1 MQAIESGRQRIVGQ
15 PFGWI
20 GVVLDR
26 VRPNPKTQRSVVSR
40 RNRIQGPTQST
51 GREVDPRVGRTQF
64 YPLPVDGLQRCSR

>member
-1 MQAIESGRQRIVGQ
+1 MQAIESGRQGIVGQ

-40 RNRIQGPTQST
+40 RNRIQGPTQT
-51 GREVDPRVGRTQF
+51 TRGQIDPRVGRTQF
-64 YPLPVDGLQRCSR
+64 YPLPVNGLQRGSR